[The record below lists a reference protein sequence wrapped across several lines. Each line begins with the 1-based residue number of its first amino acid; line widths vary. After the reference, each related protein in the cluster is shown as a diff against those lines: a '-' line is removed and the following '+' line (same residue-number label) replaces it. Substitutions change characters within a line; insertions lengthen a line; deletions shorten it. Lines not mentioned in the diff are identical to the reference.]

1 MGAQPSSS
9 PRGARHVS
17 ANPNPRTIGHHELQ
31 EKEARPARRCLP
43 LAWSGVSET
52 EDENEDEPAKA
63 RQPTEAWEARPFS
76 SQSTASTL
84 NTSTGKHID
93 TLGSFRPTTSGS
105 QMSLPSTASPG
116 SKRSTASRRSRFSR
130 SGSLP
135 SSADSSGSILRE
147 AALCASELPRPNARE
162 LALNDVKLEDARQRA
177 TKSLEALQAK
187 LCASRA
193 EASHSEARTRSFDIG
208 NERAQG
214 SPAFAARPE
223 RGHAWASHHGT
234 SATSSEGFSFSASA
248 RSAGEAPAEAPRKPS
263 RRPPGASQEAWDRSS
278 MLRPQPSV
286 LGQRYADAAD
296 GV

>member
-9 PRGARHVS
+9 PKGGARGNAGVIQHCHDEVQ
-17 ANPNPRTIGHHELQ
+17 PER
-31 EKEARPARRCLP
+31 EARPARRCLP

-84 NTSTGKHID
+84 NTSTGKHLD
-93 TLGSFRPTTSGS
+93 TLGSFRPTSCGS

-116 SKRSTASRRSRFSR
+116 SKRSTTSKRSRFSR
-130 SGSLP
+130 SGSFP
-135 SSADSSGSILRE
+135 SPAESSGPLRE
-147 AALCASELPRPNARE
+147 AALCASEMSRPNARE
-162 LALNDVKLEDARQRA
+162 LALNDVKLEDARDRA
-177 TKSLEALQAK
+177 TKSLEALQSK
-187 LCASRA
+187 LRASRA
-193 EASHSEARTRSFDIG
+193 EAHTEASKSDR
-208 NERAQG
+208 RAQG
-214 SPAFAARPE
+214 SPTFAAPEYEEAMKGQAFAR
-223 RGHAWASHHGT
+223 HHCT
-234 SATSSEGFSFSASA
+234 SATSEGFSFSASA
-248 RSAGEAPAEAPRKPS
+248 RRAGEEEARHNS
-263 RRPPGASQEAWDRSS
+263 RRPARASQVEEVWPRRS